1 MIALTASEIAAIT
14 QGRLG
19 QGTDPELVV
28 TGIARIDSRDLSP
41 GDLFV
46 AFEGETL
53 DGHDFVD
60 QAMGNGA
67 VLSLVTR
74 PVSSPHVVVSNML
87 EAVSALARHNAQA
100 LQSTCI
106 IIGLTGSSGKTSTKD
121 LLASV
126 LEAAGETAAPPGSF
140 NNELGFPLTVL
151 RANLNTK
158 FLVLEMGS
166 RGVGHLS
173 LLCSIAQPQV
183 GIVLNVGAAHLGEFG
198 DLETTARAK
207 SEVIATLPSD
217 GIAVLNSDDERV
229 RAMAAVTKA
238 RCVYFGDSGDALVSA
253 ENVIVGTNGCAQ
265 FDLRISGLASERVS
279 LQVAGRHQVS
289 NALAVA
295 ATAISLGI
303 SPEVVAEA
311 LSNAGPRSPWRMQV
325 EQGANDVTVIN
336 DAYNANPDSMQAALV
351 AAADIANARRLGI
364 VVGEM
369 LELGTHSRSAHV
381 ELGTAVAKAAP
392 AWVIAVG
399 SVAEQIESGAVSA
412 GLSPEVI
419 SRVDNAPTAIRK
431 ALELVQP
438 GDVVLIKAS
447 RGIGLEVVAQTLV
460 VGGNS

>member
-1 MIALTASEIAAIT
+1 MIALTAAEIEAIT

-19 QGTDPELVV
+19 QLTDPQIVV

-46 AFEGETL
+46 AFQGADL

-229 RAMAAVTKA
+229 RAMAAVTNA

>member
-1 MIALTASEIAAIT
+1 MIALTAAEIEAIT

-19 QGTDPELVV
+19 QGTDPQLVV

-46 AFEGETL
+46 AFEGENL

-74 PVSSPHVVVSNML
+74 PIAGPHVVVSNML

-100 LQSTCI
+100 LQSTCT
-106 IIGLTGSSGKTSTKD
+106 IIGWTGSSGKTSTKD

-126 LEAAGETAAPPGSF
+126 LEAAGETVSPPGSF

-166 RGVGHLS
+166 RGVGHLAM
-173 LLCSIAQPQV
+173 LCSIAQPHV

-198 DLETTARAK
+198 ELETTARAK

-229 RAMAAVTKA
+229 RAMTAVAKA

-253 ENVIVGTNGCAQ
+253 ENVIVGINGYAQ

-279 LQVAGRHQVS
+279 LKVVGRHQVS

-303 SPEVVAEA
+303 SPHAVAEA
-311 LSNAGPRSPWRMQV
+311 LSHAGPRSPWRMQV
-325 EQGANDVTVIN
+325 EQGANEVTVIN

-399 SVAEQIESGAVSA
+399 SVAQQIESGAVSA

-447 RGIGLEVVAQTLV
+447 RGIGLEVVAQAL
-460 VGGNS
+460 VGGGKS

>member
-1 MIALTASEIAAIT
+1 MIALTAAEIAVIT

-19 QGTDPELVV
+19 QGTDPQLVV

-53 DGHDFVD
+53 DGHDFVQ
-60 QAMGNGA
+60 QAMSNGA
-67 VLSLVTR
+67 ALSLVTR
-74 PVSSPHVVVSNML
+74 PVAGPHVVVSNML
-87 EAVSALARHNAQA
+87 DAVSALARHNAQA
-100 LQSTCI
+100 LQSTCT

-126 LEAAGETAAPPGSF
+126 LETAGETVAPPGSF

-158 FLVLEMGS
+158 YLVLEMGA
-166 RGVGHLS
+166 RGVGHLA
-173 LLCSIAQPQV
+173 LLCSIAQPKV

-207 SEVIATLPSD
+207 SEVVATLPAD
-217 GIAVLNSDDERV
+217 GIAVLNSDDDRV
-229 RAMAAVTKA
+229 RVMTTVTKA
-238 RCVYFGDSGDALVSA
+238 RCVYFGDSDDALVGA
-253 ENVIVGTNGCAQ
+253 ENVIVGTDGCAR
-265 FDLRISGLASERVS
+265 FDLRISGSASERVA
-279 LQVAGRHQVS
+279 LKVAGRHQVS

-295 ATAISLGI
+295 ATAISIGI
-303 SPEVVAEA
+303 SPQAVAEA

-351 AAADIANARRLGI
+351 AAADIANGRRLGI

-369 LELGTHSRSAHV
+369 LELGNQSGTAHV
-381 ELGTAVAKAAP
+381 ALGTAVAKAAP

-399 SVAEQIESGAVSA
+399 SVSEQIESGAVSA
-412 GLSPEVI
+412 GVSPDVI
-419 SRVDNAPTAIRK
+419 SRVDDAPLAIRK
-431 ALELVQP
+431 ALELAQP

-447 RGIGLEVVAQTLV
+447 RGIGLEVVAQAL
-460 VGGNS
+460 VGGDKS

>member
-1 MIALTASEIAAIT
+1 MIALTAAEIAAIT

-19 QGTDPELVV
+19 QSTDPELVV

-46 AFEGETL
+46 AFEGADL

-74 PVSSPHVVVSNML
+74 PVAGPHVVVSNML

-100 LQSTCI
+100 LQSTCT

-126 LEAAGETAAPPGSF
+126 LEAAGETVAPPGSF

-158 FLVLEMGS
+158 FLILEMGS
-166 RGVGHLS
+166 RGVGHLAF
-173 LLCSIAQPQV
+173 LCSIAQPQV

-229 RAMAAVTKA
+229 RAMTAVTKA

-253 ENVIVGTNGCAQ
+253 ENVIAGTNGCAQ
-265 FDLRISGLASERVS
+265 FDLRISGLASERVG
-279 LQVAGRHQVS
+279 LKVVGRHQVS

-295 ATAISLGI
+295 AAAISMGI
-303 SPEVVAEA
+303 SPHAVAEA

-351 AAADIANARRLGI
+351 AAADIANDRRLGI

-369 LELGTHSRSAHV
+369 LELGNQSGSAHV
-381 ELGTAVAKAAP
+381 ALGTAVAKAAP

-399 SVAEQIESGAVSA
+399 SVAQQIESGAVSA

-419 SRVDNAPTAIRK
+419 SRVDNAALAIRN

-447 RGIGLEVVAQTLV
+447 RGIGLEVVAQAL
-460 VGGNS
+460 VGGDQS

>member
-1 MIALTASEIAAIT
+1 MIALTAAEIEAIT

-19 QGTDPELVV
+19 QGTDPQLVV

-46 AFEGETL
+46 AFEGENL

-74 PVSSPHVVVSNML
+74 PIAGPHVVVSNML

-100 LQSTCI
+100 LQSTCT

-126 LEAAGETAAPPGSF
+126 LEAAGETVSPPGSF

-166 RGVGHLS
+166 RGVGHLAM
-173 LLCSIAQPQV
+173 LCSIAQPHV

-198 DLETTARAK
+198 ELETTARAK

-229 RAMAAVTKA
+229 RAMTAVAKA

-253 ENVIVGTNGCAQ
+253 ENVIVGINGYAQ

-279 LQVAGRHQVS
+279 LKVVGRHQVS

-303 SPEVVAEA
+303 SPHAVAEA
-311 LSNAGPRSPWRMQV
+311 LSHAGPRSPWRMQV
-325 EQGANDVTVIN
+325 EQGANEVTVIN

-399 SVAEQIESGAVSA
+399 SVAQQIESGAVSA

-447 RGIGLEVVAQTLV
+447 RGIGLEVVAQAL
-460 VGGNS
+460 VGGGKS

>member
-1 MIALTASEIAAIT
+1 VIALTAAEIAAIT

-19 QGTDPELVV
+19 QSTDPELVV

-46 AFEGETL
+46 AFEGADL

-67 VLSLVTR
+67 VLSVVTR
-74 PVSSPHVVVSNML
+74 PVAGPHVVVSNML

-100 LQSTCI
+100 LQSTCT

-126 LEAAGETAAPPGSF
+126 LEAAGETVTPPGSF

-166 RGVGHLS
+166 RGVGHLAF
-173 LLCSIAQPQV
+173 LCSIAQPQV

-229 RAMAAVTKA
+229 RAMTAVTKA

-253 ENVIVGTNGCAQ
+253 ENVIVGTDGCAQ
-265 FDLRISGLASERVS
+265 FDLRISGLAIERVG
-279 LQVAGRHQVS
+279 LKVVGRHQVS

-295 ATAISLGI
+295 ATAISMGI
-303 SPEVVAEA
+303 SPHAVAEA
-311 LSNAGPRSPWRMQV
+311 LSHAGPRSPWRMQV

-351 AAADIANARRLGI
+351 AAADIANGRRLGI

-369 LELGTHSRSAHV
+369 LELGNQSRSAHV
-381 ELGTAVAKAAP
+381 ALGTAVAKAAP

-399 SVAEQIESGAVSA
+399 SVAQQIESGAVSA

-419 SRVDNAPTAIRK
+419 SRVDNAALAIRK
-431 ALELVQP
+431 ALEFVQP

-447 RGIGLEVVAQTLV
+447 RGIGLEVVAQAL
-460 VGGNS
+460 VGGDQS

>member
-1 MIALTASEIAAIT
+1 MIALTAAEIAAIT

-19 QGTDPELVV
+19 QSTDPELVV

-46 AFEGETL
+46 AFEGADL
-53 DGHDFVD
+53 DGHDFVN

-74 PVSSPHVVVSNML
+74 PVAGPHVVVSNML

-100 LQSTCI
+100 LQSTCT

-126 LEAAGETAAPPGSF
+126 LEAAGETVAPPGSF

-158 FLVLEMGS
+158 FLILEMGS
-166 RGVGHLS
+166 RGVGHLAF
-173 LLCSIAQPQV
+173 LCSIAQPQV

-229 RAMAAVTKA
+229 RAMTAVTKA

-253 ENVIVGTNGCAQ
+253 ENVIAGTNGCAQ
-265 FDLRISGLASERVS
+265 FDLRISGLASERVG
-279 LQVAGRHQVS
+279 LKVVGRHQVS

-295 ATAISLGI
+295 AAAISMGI
-303 SPEVVAEA
+303 SPHAVAEA

-351 AAADIANARRLGI
+351 AAADIANDRRLGI

-369 LELGTHSRSAHV
+369 LELGNQSGSAHV
-381 ELGTAVAKAAP
+381 ALGTAVAKAAP

-399 SVAEQIESGAVSA
+399 SVAQQIESGAVSA

-419 SRVDNAPTAIRK
+419 SRVDNAALAIRN

-447 RGIGLEVVAQTLV
+447 RGIGLEVVAQAL
-460 VGGNS
+460 VGGDQS

>member
-60 QAMGNGA
+60 QAMSNGA

-74 PVSSPHVVVSNML
+74 PVAAPHVVVSNML
-87 EAVSALARHNAQA
+87 EAVSALARHNARA
-100 LQSTCI
+100 LQSTCT

-126 LEAAGETAAPPGSF
+126 LEAAGETVAPPGSF

-158 FLVLEMGS
+158 YLVLEMGA
-166 RGVGHLS
+166 RGVGHLA

-183 GIVLNVGAAHLGEFG
+183 GMVLNVGAAHLGEFG

-207 SEVIATLPSD
+207 SEVVATLPAD
-217 GIAVLNSDDERV
+217 GIAILNSDDERV
-229 RAMAAVTKA
+229 RAMTAVTKA
-238 RCVYFGDSGDALVSA
+238 RCVYFGGSRDALVSA

-265 FDLRISGLASERVS
+265 FDLLISGLASERVS
-279 LQVAGRHQVS
+279 LKVAGRHQVS

-295 ATAISLGI
+295 AAAISLGI
-303 SPEVVAEA
+303 NPHAVAEA
-311 LSNAGPRSPWRMQV
+311 LSQAGPRSPWRMQV
-325 EQGANDVTVIN
+325 EQAVNDVTVIN
-336 DAYNANPDSMQAALV
+336 DAYNANPESMSAALV
-351 AAADIANARRLGI
+351 AARDIAGDGRLGV

-369 LELGTHSRSAHV
+369 LELGAQSNRAHV
-381 ELGTAVAKAAP
+381 DLGTAVANATP

-399 SVAEQIESGAVSA
+399 SVSEPIESGAVSA

-419 SRVDNAPTAIRK
+419 SRVDSAPLAIRK

-447 RGIGLEVVAQTLV
+447 RGIGLEVVAQAL
-460 VGGNS
+460 VGGDKA

>member
-1 MIALTASEIAAIT
+1 MIALTAAEIAAIT
-14 QGRLG
+14 QGKLG
-19 QGTDPELVV
+19 QGTDPELVL

-46 AFEGETL
+46 AFEGENL

-74 PVSSPHVVVSNML
+74 PIAGPHVVVSNML

-100 LQSTCI
+100 LQSTCT

-126 LEAAGETAAPPGSF
+126 LEAAGETVSPPGSF

-166 RGVGHLS
+166 RGVGHLAM
-173 LLCSIAQPQV
+173 LCSIAQPHV

-198 DLETTARAK
+198 ELETTARAK

-229 RAMAAVTKA
+229 RAMTAVAKA

-253 ENVIVGTNGCAQ
+253 ENVSVGINGYAQ

-279 LQVAGRHQVS
+279 LKVVGRHQVS

-303 SPEVVAEA
+303 SPHAVAEA
-311 LSNAGPRSPWRMQV
+311 LSHAGPRSPWRMQV
-325 EQGANDVTVIN
+325 EQGANEVTVIN

-399 SVAEQIESGAVSA
+399 SVAQQIESGAVSA

-447 RGIGLEVVAQTLV
+447 RGIGLEVVAQAL
-460 VGGNS
+460 VGGGKS

>member
-1 MIALTASEIAAIT
+1 MIALTAAEIVAIT

-19 QGTDPELVV
+19 QGTDPQLVV

-60 QAMGNGA
+60 QARSNGA
-67 VLSLVTR
+67 ALSLVTR
-74 PVSSPHVVVSNML
+74 QVAGPHIVVSDML

-100 LQSTCI
+100 LTSTCT

-126 LEAAGETAAPPGSF
+126 LEAAGETVAPPGSF

-158 FLVLEMGS
+158 YLVLEMGA
-166 RGVGHLS
+166 RGVGHLAS
-173 LLCSIAQPQV
+173 LCSIAQPKV

-207 SEVIATLPSD
+207 SEVVATLPSD
-217 GIAVLNSDDERV
+217 GIAVLNSDDDRV
-229 RAMAAVTKA
+229 RAMTALTQA

-253 ENVIVGTNGCAQ
+253 ENVIVGADGCAE
-265 FDLRISGLASERVS
+265 FDVRISGLASEHVA
-279 LQVAGRHQVS
+279 LKVAGRHQVS

-295 ATAISLGI
+295 ATAISIGI
-303 SPEVVAEA
+303 SPRAVAEA
-311 LSNAGPRSPWRMQV
+311 LSQAGPRSPWRMQV

-351 AAADIANARRLGI
+351 AAADIANGRRLGI

-369 LELGTHSRSAHV
+369 LELGNQSGSAHV

-412 GLSPEVI
+412 GVSPDVI
-419 SRVDNAPTAIRK
+419 SRVDDAPLAIRK
-431 ALELVQP
+431 ALELAQP

-447 RGIGLEVVAQTLV
+447 RGIGLEVVAQAL
-460 VGGNS
+460 VGGGKS